1 MVEDCPADTSELA
14 VLEPV
19 ESLSVKASTGHWEAI
34 EEPLQLPSAVIL
46 SNAPSLSEDASRL
59 LSWLSRKASENYE
72 GFWSAFLLRL
82 LCFFLWLCW
91 GFCFWF
97 DAQLFH

>member
-59 LSWLSRKASENYE
+59 LSWLSRRASENYE
-72 GFWSAFLLRL
+72 GFWSAFLLGL
-82 LCFFLWLCW
+82 FCFLLWLCW
-91 GFCFWF
+91 RFCFWF